1 MVKRSASRPPWTV
14 ELADAELQFMT
25 IGGGCKM
32 RCVALFIRGQK
43 ALSDPTQMTPYA
55 QGQRWVTKGG
65 EFAKCVQDHVMTP
78 LMRLEPS
85 VLPRSAAFDCKRF
98 PALARIRIER

>member
-1 MVKRSASRPPWTV
+1 MVKRSASPPTWAV
-14 ELADAELQFMT
+14 ELSDPELQFMK

-43 ALSDPTQMTPYA
+43 ALSNPTQMTPYA
-55 QGQRWVTKGG
+55 QGQGRVTKGS
-65 EFAKCVQDHVMTP
+65 EFAKCVQDHGMAP

-85 VLPRSAAFDCKRF
+85 CASPVGCS
-98 PALARIRIER
+98 

>member
-32 RCVALFIRGQK
+32 RCVALFIGGQEFM
-43 ALSDPTQMTPYA
+43 SDPAQMMLQPDD
-55 QGQRWVTKGG
+55 
-65 EFAKCVQDHVMTP
+65 KCG
-78 LMRLEPS
+78 RLEASLQS
-85 VLPRSAAFDCKRF
+85 VYKTMSWL
-98 PALARIRIER
+98 L